1 MSKNLHVRFVVL
13 IIAMMILLIGGI
25 SISSA
30 RENNIKELHFEGF
43 SQNILNEISKLSNSE
58 VQYLTKSEFAD
69 IDKSKYKILK
79 FEVKYENRLGI
90 LTQLK
95 SKFKNTEYQLFY
107 TRLSINKSPE
117 LVCVLKSADKYDIL
131 RAFVT
136 NGTNY
141 DIDTKQIINKLT
153 EWDKQYGIDIIG
165 ADGDWVEVKF
175 AKMPQDTR
183 KIAEEVYKF
192 CPDAV
197 EQNAGSIEAL
207 EYDIKTHKGV
217 FLWWD

>member
-1 MSKNLHVRFVVL
+1 MSKSAGIRFIVVM
-13 IIAMMILLIGGI
+13 IIMMIPLMGCI
-25 SISSA
+25 SISSSQGSSSSQV
-30 RENNIKELHFEGF
+30 HFEGF
-43 SQNILNEISKLSNSE
+43 SQNILNEISKLSNGE

-69 IDKSKYKILK
+69 IDKTKYKILK
-79 FEVKYENRLGI
+79 FEVKYENRLDV
-90 LTQLK
+90 LKQLK
-95 SKFKNTEYQLFY
+95 SKFGNTEYQFFY
-107 TRLSINKSPE
+107 TRLSVNKSPE

-175 AKMPQDTR
+175 EKTPQNTR
-183 KIAEEVYKF
+183 KFAEEVYKF

-217 FLWWD
+217 FLW